1 MLPFLIRI
9 SAALAACVCIVLDAP
24 AQKLSGTC
32 TGDAI
37 QPGRHI
43 VLYETRGQDRF
54 PVDSARI
61 AKNGQFT
68 FKQAFRRTGYYRLGT
83 SDDQVDLILCDRE
96 PSVEILLEGNPLQ
109 EHITVVASEEN
120 KRLWEYK
127 LASRDAQ
134 ESTQRIARTRQT
146 LDPRDIEALQ
156 RLSQEEDGVNER
168 LNATLQR
175 LVMQDQQSYFAKVV
189 VADRRLMNALA
200 VGPQAVRDSM
210 DWTDASLVRSMIYAK
225 AIMAILQAATPAN
238 AATLAAAS
246 DSVLFWAEGD
256 TACWSFAREQL
267 IEIFST
273 YGPSEVVQ
281 HLVDRYIAGPG
292 SLTAADS
299 ELRTLV
305 AAQLKSAI
313 GALAPD
319 VELPSPISGQTD
331 RLLELVQ
338 PYPCTVLF
346 FYSSTCDHC
355 HAEMPPLNSLHER
368 FARKGLSIIGIAI
381 DDDEALFR
389 SNIAERGLK
398 FPCYSELRAW
408 GSPAAK
414 AFAVQATPWL
424 IVLDREGR
432 IVAKPANSRELEE
445 LLPRLLP

>member
-1 MLPFLIRI
+1 MPPFLIRI
-9 SAALAACVCIVLDAP
+9 SAALCVPVCIALDAH

-32 TGDAI
+32 AGEAL

-43 VLYETRGQDRF
+43 VLYETRGPERF

-61 AKNGQFT
+61 GRNGQFA
-68 FKQAFRRTGYYRLGT
+68 FKQAFHRTGYYRLGT

-96 PSVEILLEGNPLQ
+96 PAVELELEGKPLQ
-109 EHITVVASEEN
+109 EHITVLTSEEN
-120 KRLWEYK
+120 KRLWEFK
-127 LASRDAQ
+127 LASRAAQ
-134 ESTQRIARTRQT
+134 ESTQRIARMRQA
-146 LDPRDIEALQ
+146 LDPRDIDALQ
-156 RLSQEEDGVNER
+156 RLASEEEGVNER

-175 LVMQDQQSYFAKVV
+175 LVAQDPRSYFAKVV
-189 VADRRLMNALA
+189 VADRRLMDALSA
-200 VGPQAVRDSM
+200 GPQAVRDSM
-210 DWTDASLVRSMIYAK
+210 DWTDDSLVRSMIYAK

-256 TACWSFAREQL
+256 TACWSFARGQL

-273 YGPSEVVQ
+273 YGPDEVVQ
-281 HLVDRYIAGPG
+281 HLVDRYVAGPG
-292 SLTAADS
+292 SLTAADR
-299 ELRTLV
+299 ELRARV
-305 AAQLKSAI
+305 ADQLKSAI

-319 VELPSPISGQTD
+319 IELPSPITGHAD

-355 HAEMPPLNSLHER
+355 HAEMPPLNALHER
-368 FARKGLSIIGIAI
+368 FSRKGLNIIGIAI
-381 DDDEALFR
+381 DDDEELFR
-389 SNIAERGLK
+389 NNIAERSLK

-414 AFAVQATPWL
+414 ALAVKATPWL

-432 IVAKPANSRELEE
+432 IVAKPANSTELEE
-445 LLPRLLP
+445 LLPKLLP